1 MYEEGNNDLL
11 MGNDILK
18 RKHTYMRLTLKDMKK
33 KLSIYKIKFK
43 YLIQKIMNAKNRQII
58 MRHKIKLNELLMIN

>member
-1 MYEEGNNDLL
+1 

-18 RKHTYMRLTLKDMKK
+18 NKHTYMRLTLKDMKK

-43 YLIQKIMNAKNRQII
+43 YLIQKIMNAKIDR
-58 MRHKIKLNELLMIN
+58 LL